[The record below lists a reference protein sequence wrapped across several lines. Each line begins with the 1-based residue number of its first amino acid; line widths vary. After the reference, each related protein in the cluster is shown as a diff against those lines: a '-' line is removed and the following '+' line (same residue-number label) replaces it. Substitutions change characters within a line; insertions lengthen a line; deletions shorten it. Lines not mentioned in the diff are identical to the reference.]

1 MKTCEPCGILCESC
15 GLFYRKARMETA
27 KGAKVVITG
36 EHRGSL
42 LRGIP
47 NAVSWP
53 EN

>member
-1 MKTCEPCGILCESC
+1 MNLAVDFTAKH
-15 GLFYRKARMETA
+15 AMETA
-27 KGAKVVITG
+27 KGAKVVIMG